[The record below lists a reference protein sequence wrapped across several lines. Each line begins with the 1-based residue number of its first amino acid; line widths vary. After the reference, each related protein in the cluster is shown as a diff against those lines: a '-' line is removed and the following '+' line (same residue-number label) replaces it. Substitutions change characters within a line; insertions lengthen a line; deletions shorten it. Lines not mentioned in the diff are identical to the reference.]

1 MHQVKTRQA
10 ALVGKKRFPLQKQ
23 AFGGSLF
30 FPAGTRFDLMAFW
43 EFHFKKKASICS
55 LF

>member
-1 MHQVKTRQA
+1 LIA
-10 ALVGKKRFPLQKQ
+10 AACEIFCEWWFVFFQ